1 MLSVGQKVLCID
13 DRPPGFQL
21 KPREKLPT
29 AGSVYTI
36 RYIVP
41 RSTYHGWDD
50 DGVLLVEIHNP
61 MLYRPKRKAF
71 RELHFRARRFRPVR
85 SANIDIFTQMLE
97 PAPARDPEF
106 VD

>member
-1 MLSVGQKVLCID
+1 
-13 DRPPGFQL
+13 
-21 KPREKLPT
+21 
-29 AGSVYTI
+29 
-36 RYIVP
+36 
-41 RSTYHGWDD
+41 
-50 DGVLLVEIHNP
+50 

-97 PAPARDPEF
+97 PSPARDLEF